1 MLWND
6 SCYNLYWCVFLRCMY
21 VFKELVEGLDEDV
34 VVEKDRVLSGGVRRD
49 FVWLE
54 NLIKVRYC
62 DLWRFSGEWI

>member
-1 MLWND
+1 
-6 SCYNLYWCVFLRCMY
+6 MY

-54 NLIKVRYC
+54 NLIKVRCC
-62 DLWRFSGEWI
+62 DL